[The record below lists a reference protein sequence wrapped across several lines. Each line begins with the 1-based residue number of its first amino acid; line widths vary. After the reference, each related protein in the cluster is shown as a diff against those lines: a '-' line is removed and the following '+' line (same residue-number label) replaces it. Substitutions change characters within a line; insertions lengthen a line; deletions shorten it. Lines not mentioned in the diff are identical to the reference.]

1 MLEQLQHDAFLAL
14 DLAGRDNVVFGLVR
28 KQLVHAQRILGSL
41 LQVGIDETD
50 ALAARCLHARIQR
63 RLLAEVAGE
72 LHGLHGV
79 GRVGLAHDLA
89 QQLERAVLAAI
100 VHEHDLKRDA
110 LRVKAFEGAAL
121 EQADVVDLVVAGD
134 DEAQAVGIGHCAA
147 LFPLVA
153 RVRWRRFSK
162 ARHAQNAATLAMLII
177 ALGMRPGVM

>member
-14 DLAGRDNVVFGLVR
+14 DLAGRDNIVFGLVR
-28 KQLVHAQRILGSL
+28 KQLVHAQRVLGSL
-41 LQVGIDETD
+41 LQVSVDEAD
-50 ALAARCLHARIQR
+50 ALAACCLHARIQR

-89 QQLERAVLAAI
+89 QQLERAVLAAV

-121 EQADVVDLVVAGD
+121 EQADVVDLVIAGD

-162 ARHAQNAATLAMLII
+162 PRHVQNAATLRMLMI